1 MAAPKGNKY
10 ALGNNGGRPRKFESA
25 ADVYEQ
31 GTIYINGCLESGKHL
46 TFTGLCLALGLGKDT
61 FNDYASGKYD
71 NSEEVF
77 SFPLKELKQRIEQ
90 YAENKLFANN
100 PTGAIFAL
108 KNYGWKDKS
117 ETELTGPGGGPI
129 QAVSLN
135 NLSLEE
141 LEGLERLALKA
152 SSND

>member
-1 MAAPKGNKY
+1 MTHP
-10 ALGNNGGRPRKFESA
+10 GGRPRKYKSVDQLQIGIDNYFDNCE
-25 ADVYEQ
+25 DKGQPFTV
-31 GTIYINGCLESGKHL
+31 
-46 TFTGLCLALGLGKDT
+46 TGLALALGFTSRQDLINNEGYSAEFHD
-61 FNDYASGKYD
+61 A
-71 NSEEVF
+71 
-77 SFPLKELKQRIEQ
+77 LKRAKSRCEN